1 MPTRADLDSVKAR
14 SYEGRDSRGPKKEKK
29 TAVFKS
35 AVDLRADVGPS
46 SDSKK
51 NKKNN
56 TSSGEINGK
65 EC

>member
-1 MPTRADLDSVKAR
+1 MREETAVD
-14 SYEGRDSRGPKKEKK
+14 PKRKKK

-51 NKKNN
+51 KNN
-56 TSSGEINGK
+56 NNNTQAVVK
-65 EC
+65 